1 MSSERDFERDYMSR
15 PAPESR
21 KFAPPMRSLSASK
34 EAMFDVDSDD
44 MDDVLSMPDPRYV
57 PSITNRSP
65 TKPNRNTSQSASES
79 RTSLDLLGQSVRQIS
94 QSLPPSW
101 DSEQLPDWLR
111 RGAGVFEGTVNMANS
126 ILGAGIVGLPYSMRE
141 SGFVAGL
148 VLLIGI
154 ALLTDWT
161 IRLIVLN
168 AKLSGR
174 ATYIDIMGHCF
185 GKHGRMAV
193 SIFQFVFA
201 FGGMCAFCVV
211 VGDTIPNVILSIFPF
226 LRGSFLS
233 NRRVVIFVCIMAI
246 SYPLSLYRNIEK
258 LSKASAVALLSMV
271 FIIVAVIV
279 RGPAMPST
287 LKGDPSLRV
296 CIFTATA

>member
-34 EAMFDVDSDD
+34 EAMFDVDSDN

-174 ATYIDIMGHCF
+174 ATS
-185 GKHGRMAV
+185 V
-193 SIFQFVFA
+193 SY
-201 FGGMCAFCVV
+201 
-211 VGDTIPNVILSIFPF
+211 THLTLPT
-226 LRGSFLS
+226 
-233 NRRVVIFVCIMAI
+233 NREV
-246 SYPLSLYRNIEK
+246 
-258 LSKASAVALLSMV
+258 
-271 FIIVAVIV
+271 
-279 RGPAMPST
+279 
-287 LKGDPSLRV
+287 
-296 CIFTATA
+296 